1 MPFKGT
7 RAFALQHPQQGG
19 EAGEQGQACEIGK
32 EKPQKIPAA
41 PGALDLQIKPQG
53 NQAHQRGDR
62 GAQAADVY
70 AGQQSLPIIGE
81 AGKQQGR
88 WYVADYLAGADGGQC
103 PHRR

>member
-41 PGALDLQIKPQG
+41 PGAVSYTHLT
-53 NQAHQRGDR
+53 
-62 GAQAADVY
+62 
-70 AGQQSLPIIGE
+70 LPTNRE
-81 AGKQQGR
+81 
-88 WYVADYLAGADGGQC
+88 V
-103 PHRR
+103 